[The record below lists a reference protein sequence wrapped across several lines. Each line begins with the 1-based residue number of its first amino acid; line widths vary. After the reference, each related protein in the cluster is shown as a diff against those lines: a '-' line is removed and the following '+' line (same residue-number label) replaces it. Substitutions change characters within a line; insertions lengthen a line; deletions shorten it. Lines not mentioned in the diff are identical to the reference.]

1 MPRGS
6 AFFAA
11 HVAFP
16 ASLLPNPAT
25 LMRALSALPHAAYGD
40 PGGNPG

>member
-25 LMRALSALPHAAYGD
+25 LMRALSALLPVAVINSASS
-40 PGGNPG
+40 